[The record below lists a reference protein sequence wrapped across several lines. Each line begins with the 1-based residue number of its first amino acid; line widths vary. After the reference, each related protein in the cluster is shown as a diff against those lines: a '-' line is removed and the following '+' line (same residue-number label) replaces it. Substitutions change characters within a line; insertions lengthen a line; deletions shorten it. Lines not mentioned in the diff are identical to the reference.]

1 MSTELTLAHKKNSY
15 ELVISEFSKFP
26 LILLNLKSGLFS
38 PSVHSVLGI

>member
-26 LILLNLKSGLFS
+26 LILLEVRFVQPICPFS
-38 PSVHSVLGI
+38 PGI